1 MAKRNK
7 DINRE
12 EMFSK
17 TKEITNHYENKVFL
31 DNNAI
36 CVQADCMD
44 FLNKLK
50 QTHHTIY
57 QNQIILI
64 LSIELAL
71 ILENGIK
78 ISI

>member
-50 QTHHTIY
+50 QRKFY
-57 QNQIILI
+57 
-64 LSIELAL
+64 
-71 ILENGIK
+71 
-78 ISI
+78 